1 MANTT
6 FLPVP
11 GNQFRA
17 VNREP
22 CTHVIWIGVLKAN
35 LLSGFGGVLV
45 CADKIERAG
54 QAEQQILSGKAVSG
68 EVTKN
73 ATLFIDVQS
82 IQFDL
87 VMIKFTNLC

>member
-1 MANTT
+1 M
-6 FLPVP
+6 
-11 GNQFRA
+11 
-17 VNREP
+17 
-22 CTHVIWIGVLKAN
+22 
-35 LLSGFGGVLV
+35 LV

-68 EVTKN
+68 EVTK
-73 ATLFIDVQS
+73 TLLFIDVQS